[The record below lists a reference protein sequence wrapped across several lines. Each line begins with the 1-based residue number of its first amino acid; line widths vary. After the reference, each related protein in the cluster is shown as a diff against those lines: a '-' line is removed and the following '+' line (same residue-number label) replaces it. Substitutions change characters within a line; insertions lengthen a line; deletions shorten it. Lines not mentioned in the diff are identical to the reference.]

1 MTLKNNFMNAEKFT
15 EDVMRTKYTAEAN
28 GEKFNFDQY
37 LINPKEDSVI
47 APLGIMPEDQETL
60 ERYSNLPLVH
70 KIIPGIPVPFTF
82 LHQEGN
88 QTFGNYTNTE
98 GQREF
103 SRARAH
109 TLNEHFSSRPDIAE
123 LWEFSQ
129 RFKRNFPFDSVLSGL
144 RSLNV
149 ENGKLEFGIAPCKY
163 SRFFYTNRADG
174 IRLDL
179 SQAEQEKWIA
189 ELGESAFNDLMK
201 KAAELKQQ
209 YPGFKTIG
217 EIIKSKY
224 PDLPSFNEH
233 TRGDAIGVAGIVLT
247 QDGHFIFVNRGKNV
261 AINHGINCTA
271 SGSVDFDEN
280 LLSTSGIQGL
290 TGNNM
295 IRETEEELGFKAG
308 NLFIDG
314 MSWYLQ
320 HELGFNQDD
329 FDAIP
334 VGFLRELRQGASPES
349 MFLIRHKG
357 TVSDVISAIKNNK
370 HEEGKEIDRLVYAL
384 PQEDA
389 GKLILTPGATSIIQN
404 KGLVNL
410 MLIMEYLKNFSK

>member
-1 MTLKNNFMNAEKFT
+1 MNVEKFPEENVKVKKT
-15 EDVMRTKYTAEAN
+15 RYVAEIHRQ
-28 GEKFNFDQY
+28 KFNFDQY
-37 LINPKEDSVI
+37 LINPNEDLVI
-47 APLGIMPEDQETL
+47 APLGIMPADQETL
-60 ERYSNLPLVH
+60 ARYNNLPLVH

-82 LHQEGN
+82 LHREN
-88 QTFGNYTNTE
+88 DRIFGNYTNPE

-103 SRARAH
+103 SQAEAH
-109 TLNEHFSSRPDIAE
+109 VLNEQFLPRPDIAE

-129 RFKRNFPFDSVLSGL
+129 RFKRKFPFDSVLAGL
-144 RSLNV
+144 RSLNF

-179 SQAEQEKWIA
+179 SVSEQEKWQA
-189 ELGESAFNDLMK
+189 ELGESAFDDLIK
-201 KAAELKQQ
+201 NAAELKRQ
-209 YPGFKTIG
+209 YPGFETIG

-233 TRGDAIGVAGIVLT
+233 TRGDVIGVAGIVLT
-247 QDGHFIFVNRGKNV
+247 EDDYFIFVNRGKNV
-261 AINHGINCTA
+261 AVNHGINCTA

-280 LLSTSGIQGL
+280 LLSNGGIQGL

-295 IRETEEELGFKAG
+295 IRETEEEIGFKAG
-308 NLFIDG
+308 NLFING
-314 MSWYLQ
+314 MNWYLQ
-320 HELGFNQDD
+320 HELGFDQDD

-349 MFLIRHKG
+349 MFLIRYKG
-357 TVSDVISAIKNNK
+357 IVSDVINAIKNNK
-370 HEEGKEIDRLVYAL
+370 HEEGKEIDRLVYAF
-384 PQEDA
+384 PQAEA
-389 GKLILTPGATSIIQN
+389 EKLILTPDATSIIQN

-410 MLIMEYLKNFSK
+410 MLIREYLKNFLK